1 MKSSHMKARLLGVWV
16 GVLLGPLWMPVAAHA
31 QDVVHVS
38 DAKFRQL
45 LERQEIVR
53 ERQAQSG
60 SGDSQ
65 DEREPPV
72 SPSPPPVSEN
82 EQSATKSTPARE
94 GGNAPPVEEEKNSV
108 APPVQFSDWGLGL
121 GIGVDL
127 YSEEYVEHAKLN
139 GDSRIVTV
147 TDSYT
152 SRPNIWAVGTWTP
165 AYCGKFLSTLCE
177 KVVKP
182 GVFFGV
188 NLDSNGKLVD
198 AMSLGVQLTFME
210 EVIATNNG
218 SDRGIRSYGPS
229 WVVGVGWTNHSI
241 RTLAG
246 GIEKG
251 SPLPSHFDDIEY
263 RKGRENGIIVIF
275 TKILRKK

>member
-1 MKSSHMKARLLGVWV
+1 MTMPALAAGGGGPDVPAFAPGMALSLSTARKCSMKSSHMKARLLGIWV

-108 APPVQFSDWGLGL
+108 APPV
-121 GIGVDL
+121 
-127 YSEEYVEHAKLN
+127 
-139 GDSRIVTV
+139 
-147 TDSYT
+147 
-152 SRPNIWAVGTWTP
+152 
-165 AYCGKFLSTLCE
+165 
-177 KVVKP
+177 
-182 GVFFGV
+182 
-188 NLDSNGKLVD
+188 
-198 AMSLGVQLTFME
+198 
-210 EVIATNNG
+210 
-218 SDRGIRSYGPS
+218 
-229 WVVGVGWTNHSI
+229 
-241 RTLAG
+241 
-246 GIEKG
+246 
-251 SPLPSHFDDIEY
+251 
-263 RKGRENGIIVIF
+263 
-275 TKILRKK
+275 